1 MATITLRGKE
11 IHTVGELPRVGS
23 KAPDFTLTDKD
34 LRDVG
39 LSEWTRKKKILSI
52 FPSIDT
58 PVCALSTKKF
68 NEYQRDHE
76 DTVMLMISAD
86 LPFAHGRFCN
96 SERLAN
102 VVSLS
107 SMRNRDFAEDY
118 GVLIEDGP
126 LAGLMARAI
135 VVLDENDTVVHSQ
148 LVPEIGEEPD
158 YQAALKALG

>member
-126 LAGLMARAI
+126 LPDSWHAPSSCSTRTTLSSIHSSCPRSARS
-135 VVLDENDTVVHSQ
+135 LTTRR
-148 LVPEIGEEPD
+148 P
-158 YQAALKALG
+158 

>member
-1 MATITLRGKE
+1 
-11 IHTVGELPRVGS
+11 
-23 KAPDFTLTDKD
+23 
-34 LRDVG
+34 
-39 LSEWTRKKKILSI
+39 
-52 FPSIDT
+52 
-58 PVCALSTKKF
+58 
-68 NEYQRDHE
+68 
-76 DTVMLMISAD
+76 MLMISAD

-148 LVPEIGEEPD
+148 LVPEIGQEPD

>member
-1 MATITLRGKE
+1 TRHRDLRDRAPRDTRRRSSLKVWSRAHMTTITLRGKE

-39 LSEWTRKKKILSI
+39 LSEFTGKKKILSI

-58 PVCALSTKKF
+58 PICALSTKKF
-68 NEYQRDHE
+68 NEYARDHE
-76 DTVMLMISAD
+76 DAIMLMISAD
-86 LPFAHGRFCN
+86 LPFAMGRFCN
-96 SERLAN
+96 TERLAN
-102 VVSLS
+102 VVTLS

-126 LAGLMARAI
+126 FAGLMARAI
-135 VVLDENDTVVHSQ
+135 
-148 LVPEIGEEPD
+148 
-158 YQAALKALG
+158 